1 MEKDRKFIF
10 AMIFAAFFLITT
22 IIGFILYISANNK
35 IKDVTDAD
43 VTIDSTNLPV
53 ERRIYDSVLFEYNN
67 RIDSINNN
75 YNIVVD
81 SIEYYKNQYDSI
93 YEELFV
99 AQHKL
104 ERIREYNRIAA
115 QGNNIT
121 FLRGWI
127 NRVLNE

>member
-10 AMIFAAFFLITT
+10 AMIFAVFFLITT
-22 IIGFILYISANNK
+22 IIGFILYVSTNNK
-35 IKDVTDAD
+35 VKDVTDTN
-43 VTIDSTNLPV
+43 VTIDSTVLPV

-67 RIDSINNN
+67 KIDSINNN

-81 SIEYYKNQYDSI
+81 SIEYYKNQYDSV

>member
-10 AMIFAAFFLITT
+10 AMIFATFFLITT